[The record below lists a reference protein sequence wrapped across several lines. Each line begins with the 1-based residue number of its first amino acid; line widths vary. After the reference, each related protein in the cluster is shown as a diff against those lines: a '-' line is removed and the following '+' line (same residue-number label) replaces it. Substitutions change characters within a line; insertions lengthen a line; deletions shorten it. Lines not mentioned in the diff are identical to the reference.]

1 MGMEEPSIA
10 SKLQT
15 EGYWNPQQCS
25 ITQRITDTPRDNE
38 WRPREWRLPDSIGE
52 LEEQMS
58 LCTLGTWLLAT
69 QIQTRNMLIWDTQVT
84 VDINGSDTTWTVETT
99 NILGFKAIALTQTQT
114 NLRPLSE
121 PQGSPPRSETCRI
134 RLPGNRPL
142 TRKRYTSLTWPT
154 KNDWVGMLS
163 YWPVDLK
170 QVWTAQI
177 PTQNLMEDVAEITV
191 LVNLE
196 NGRWLCGITWN
207 SKTSK
212 DDWGH
217 TQCNFILKHE
227 QNQWKAKVAFQDH
240 WSGQKNFKMHWEITF
255 FLKGKGRPGL
265 ALPESY
271 SVVPMQ
277 PLSPEQKTTQTTGSH

>member
-1 MGMEEPSIA
+1 MTQKRA
-10 SKLQT
+10 LQL
-15 EGYWNPQQCS
+15 WP
-25 ITQRITDTPRDNE
+25 
-38 WRPREWRLPDSIGE
+38 
-52 LEEQMS
+52 
-58 LCTLGTWLLAT
+58 
-69 QIQTRNMLIWDTQVT
+69 
-84 VDINGSDTTWTVETT
+84 
-99 NILGFKAIALTQTQT
+99 
-114 NLRPLSE
+114 RPLSE

-134 RLPGNRPL
+134 RLPGNTPL

-163 YWPVDLK
+163 YWPFDLK

-227 QNQWKAKVAFQDH
+227 RNQWKAKVAFQDH
-240 WSGQKNFKMHWEITF
+240 WSGQKNFKMHWEIT
-255 FLKGKGRPGL
+255 KKKRKR
-265 ALPESY
+265 
-271 SVVPMQ
+271 
-277 PLSPEQKTTQTTGSH
+277 KTRVSSTRIIFCSTNAAFVT